1 VVIGQL
7 DIADVTIHP
16 AEADAILIG
25 HANTVLSSP
34 AAFQCLKAIARWNAQ
49 VIERARPVEQPQTPE
64 RDSGNTRPPP
74 RGLPVK
80 QLFSVTIAE

>member
-1 VVIGQL
+1 MVGQL
-7 DIADVTIHP
+7 DVAGVTIFP
-16 AEADAILIG
+16 AEADAILIV

-34 AAFQCLKAIARWNAQ
+34 AAFQRLKVIARWNAQ

-80 QLFSVTIAE
+80 QLFSVTIVE